1 MIFKINPSFVPRP
14 RLLAPPARLSFYRA
28 DMESY
33 EFYSI
38 ISSLAAVCERA
49 VILARTKEGRRM
61 PRGKEGVGKGG
72 GGSSFCLRHRRAFHF
87 ESSITVGDQSQ
98 LNSSCEDA
106 RSEKNKRGKGE
117 GERKKER
124 KGNRGGEED
133 ESRRKT
139 FRIGWVAN
147 DFKHPPSLVG
157 GIIDRWRCLGGKFLF
172 DAIFLVDN
180 NRIGINIFLSI
191 KILLFIPRDTNN
203 RPITISNSRKPYFKY
218 N

>member
-1 MIFKINPSFVPRP
+1 
-14 RLLAPPARLSFYRA
+14 
-28 DMESY
+28 MEK
-33 EFYSI
+33 
-38 ISSLAAVCERA
+38 R
-49 VILARTKEGRRM
+49 GW
-61 PRGKEGVGKGG
+61 GKEGG

-147 DFKHPPSLVG
+147 DFKHPPSLDG

-180 NRIGINIFLSI
+180 NFRSRYYSLFLVIQITGRLRFPTLENLILNIIN
-191 KILLFIPRDTNN
+191 
-203 RPITISNSRKPYFKY
+203 NSCL
-218 N
+218 